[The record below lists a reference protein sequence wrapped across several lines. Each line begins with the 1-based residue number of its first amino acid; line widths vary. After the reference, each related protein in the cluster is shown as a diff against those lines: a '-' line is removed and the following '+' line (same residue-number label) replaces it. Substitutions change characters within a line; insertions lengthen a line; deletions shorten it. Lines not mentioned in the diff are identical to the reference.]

1 MPVLHQTR
9 SCAFAHPLQMNGWG
23 GVATSFLQLRD
34 SPPSPVQTP
43 RGFCSFRKT
52 GEAGRAG
59 MISPTFLDIDTETQK
74 KQEGALVKV
83 TPAGK
88 ERG

>member
-1 MPVLHQTR
+1 
-9 SCAFAHPLQMNGWG
+9 
-23 GVATSFLQLRD
+23 
-34 SPPSPVQTP
+34 
-43 RGFCSFRKT
+43 
-52 GEAGRAG
+52 